1 MTVVRN
7 RCCNRSPSFAER
19 IVIVLFDH
27 RTVGGDDLPHAAQM
41 IRQKIARFQ
50 TLRRD
55 YEPSPAEIRA
65 FQVERSVLRPIYQRT
80 QITQPVAGGLRRR
93 EFRLLKCKRLSRPCL
108 QVRKIT
114 TKIKVLNV

>member
-1 MTVVRN
+1 MTVVGN
-7 RCCNRSPSFAER
+7 RSRNRSPSFAER

-27 RTVGGDDLPHAAQM
+27 RTVGGDNLPHAAQM
-41 IRQKIARFQ
+41 IRQEITRFQ

-55 YEPSPAEIRA
+55 YEPSSAERGT

-93 EFRLLKCKRLSRPCL
+93 EFPSICKIRIFCQNRTALFD
-108 QVRKIT
+108 IF
-114 TKIKVLNV
+114 